1 MKVVKRSDEY
11 TIFERR
17 DGRHAVR
24 NAQRQWVN
32 GDDKTAILSAEGL
45 IKAPPVK
52 APEPAGEEAAPEGE
66 QAADASAEDA
76 PAEEAAPED
85 AAAEGDSE
93 EKES

>member
-32 GDDKTAILSAEGL
+32 GADKTAILSAEGL

-52 APEPAGEEAAPEGE
+52 APEPEAAPEE
-66 QAADASAEDA
+66 EVAADATDAPAEDEPAEDA
-76 PAEEAAPED
+76 PAED
-85 AAAEGDSE
+85 DKS
-93 EKES
+93 

>member
-32 GDDKTAILSAEGL
+32 GDEKTAILSAQGL

-52 APEPAGEEAAPEGE
+52 APEPEPAAEEEQVAEAPESE
-66 QAADASAEDA
+66 A
-76 PAEEAAPED
+76 PAEEAAAED
-85 AAAEGDSE
+85 SGD
-93 EKES
+93 EKDA

>member
-32 GDDKTAILSAEGL
+32 GADKTAILSAEGL

-52 APEPAGEEAAPEGE
+52 APEPEAAPEEE
-66 QAADASAEDA
+66 QAAEATDA
-76 PAEEAAPED
+76 PAEEAASED
-85 AAAEGDSE
+85 AAEEG
-93 EKES
+93 EKD